1 MADKECCVLTL
12 PLQTEI
18 WQEHIIEKRFA
29 IMEHLKNQ
37 LIAKELRRLK
47 NLERTKEYRNLI
59 DEINNTPK
67 EKRKA
72 LFSKRRKLLK
82 DSGFSEYDFKDD
94 IAGKNSLMQ
103 KHFIEHIATQIA
115 HKLASDVWRS
125 FDKFLFGNGRFIHFS
140 KRGSLRSVAS
150 QKNGNGMTYKNGYF
164 IWNGGQSKNK
174 IILKIKVTPPKNKYE
189 KEMLSKKIKYLRIVK
204 KWVKTRYKYYLQFA
218 LEGKPVKKDRIVNK
232 GNVGIDIG
240 TQTVAISSADSVKIL
255 ELADKI
261 DKNHTKKKILQ
272 RKMDRSRR
280 YTNPQNYNEDGTIKK
295 PPKGQRFSWYKS
307 KKYIQ
312 LAGKVRELER
322 KNADI
327 RKYQHTCLANWIL
340 SLGDTVYVE
349 QMNFSGLQRRA
360 KETKIDENGK
370 YAKKKRY
377 GKSLANKAPSMF
389 LTILESKLNQ
399 YGGQLNKINTY
410 EFKASQYDHTDDTFT
425 KHNRSERWHILSN
438 GDKNQRD
445 LYSAFLIMNSDISLK
460 HCNREK
466 CNETYSNFKVLHDKE
481 IERLYSDIRKGNC
494 KNISSFG
501 FQRNAKAM

>member
-1 MADKECCVLTL
+1 MADKECCVLIL

-360 KETKIDENGK
+360 KETKIDKNGK

-389 LTILESKLNQ
+389 LNILESKLNQ

-460 HCNREK
+460 HCNREE

>member
-67 EKRKA
+67 EKIKA

-150 QKNGNGMTYKNGYF
+150 QQNGNGMTYKNGYF
-164 IWNGGQSKNK
+164 IWSGGQSKNK
-174 IILKIKVTPPKNKYE
+174 IILKIKVTPPKNDYE

-322 KNADI
+322 KNAGI

-360 KETKIDENGK
+360 KETKIDKNGK

-466 CNETYSNFKVLHDKE
+466 CNETYSNFKVLQDKE

>member
-174 IILKIKVTPPKNKYE
+174 IILKIKVTPPKNEYE

-360 KETKIDENGK
+360 KETKIDKNGK

-460 HCNREK
+460 HCNRKK
-466 CNETYSNFKVLHDKE
+466 CNETYSNFKVLQDKE

>member
-82 DSGFSEYDFKDD
+82 NSGFSEYDFKDD

-174 IILKIKVTPPKNKYE
+174 IILKIKVTPPKNEYE
-189 KEMLSKKIKYLRIVK
+189 K
-204 KWVKTRYKYYLQFA
+204 
-218 LEGKPVKKDRIVNK
+218 
-232 GNVGIDIG
+232 
-240 TQTVAISSADSVKIL
+240 
-255 ELADKI
+255 
-261 DKNHTKKKILQ
+261 
-272 RKMDRSRR
+272 
-280 YTNPQNYNEDGTIKK
+280 
-295 PPKGQRFSWYKS
+295 
-307 KKYIQ
+307 
-312 LAGKVRELER
+312 
-322 KNADI
+322 
-327 RKYQHTCLANWIL
+327 
-340 SLGDTVYVE
+340 
-349 QMNFSGLQRRA
+349 
-360 KETKIDENGK
+360 
-370 YAKKKRY
+370 
-377 GKSLANKAPSMF
+377 
-389 LTILESKLNQ
+389 
-399 YGGQLNKINTY
+399 
-410 EFKASQYDHTDDTFT
+410 
-425 KHNRSERWHILSN
+425 
-438 GDKNQRD
+438 
-445 LYSAFLIMNSDISLK
+445 
-460 HCNREK
+460 
-466 CNETYSNFKVLHDKE
+466 
-481 IERLYSDIRKGNC
+481 
-494 KNISSFG
+494 
-501 FQRNAKAM
+501 

>member
-150 QKNGNGMTYKNGYF
+150 QKNGNGMAYKNGYF
-164 IWNGGQSKNK
+164 IWSGGQSKNK
-174 IILKIKVTPPKNKYE
+174 IILKIKVTPPKNEYE

-360 KETKIDENGK
+360 KETKIDKNGK

-466 CNETYSNFKVLHDKE
+466 CNETYSNFKVLQDKE

>member
-164 IWNGGQSKNK
+164 IWSGGQSKNK
-174 IILKIKVTPPKNKYE
+174 IILKIKVTPPKNEYE

-360 KETKIDENGK
+360 KETKIDKNGK

>member
-12 PLQTEI
+12 PLHTEI

-174 IILKIKVTPPKNKYE
+174 IILKIKVTPPKNEYE

-204 KWVKTRYKYYLQFA
+204 KWVKTKYKYYLQFA

-360 KETKIDENGK
+360 KETKIDKNGK

>member
-125 FDKFLFGNGRFIHFS
+125 FDKFLFANGRFIHFS

-174 IILKIKVTPPKNKYE
+174 IILKIKVTPPKNEYE

-360 KETKIDENGK
+360 KETKIDKNGK

-466 CNETYSNFKVLHDKE
+466 CNETYSNFKVLQDKE

>member
-82 DSGFSEYDFKDD
+82 DNGFSEYDFKDD

-150 QKNGNGMTYKNGYF
+150 QENGNGMTYKNGYF

-174 IILKIKVTPPKNKYE
+174 IILKIKVTPPKNEYE

-360 KETKIDENGK
+360 KETKIDKNGK

>member
-1 MADKECCVLTL
+1 MLCIEL

-174 IILKIKVTPPKNKYE
+174 IILKIKVTPPKNEYE

-360 KETKIDENGK
+360 KETKIDKNGK

-460 HCNREK
+460 HCNRKK
-466 CNETYSNFKVLHDKE
+466 CNETYSNFKVLQDKE

>member
-164 IWNGGQSKNK
+164 IWSGGQSKSK
-174 IILKIKVTPPKNKYE
+174 IILKIKVTPPKNEYE

-240 TQTVAISSADSVKIL
+240 TQTVAISSADSVKLL

-295 PPKGQRFSWYKS
+295 PPKEQRFSWYKS

-360 KETKIDENGK
+360 KETKIDKNGK

-445 LYSAFLIMNSDISLK
+445 LYSAFLIMNSDISLE

-466 CNETYSNFKVLHDKE
+466 CNETYSNFKVLQDKE

>member
-150 QKNGNGMTYKNGYF
+150 QENGNGMTYKNGYF
-164 IWNGGQSKNK
+164 IWNGGQSRNK
-174 IILKIKVTPPKNKYE
+174 IILKIKVTPPKNEYE

-280 YTNPQNYNEDGTIKK
+280 FTNPQNYNEDGTIKK

-360 KETKIDENGK
+360 KETKIDKNGK

>member
-164 IWNGGQSKNK
+164 IWSGGQSKNK
-174 IILKIKVTPPKNKYE
+174 IILKIKVTPPKNEYE

-360 KETKIDENGK
+360 KETKIDKNGK

-389 LTILESKLNQ
+389 LNILESKLNQ

>member
-115 HKLASDVWRS
+115 HKLGSDVWRS

-164 IWNGGQSKNK
+164 IWSGGQSKNK
-174 IILKIKVTPPKNKYE
+174 IILKIKVTPPKNEYE

-360 KETKIDENGK
+360 KETKIDKNGK

-466 CNETYSNFKVLHDKE
+466 CNETYSNFKVLQDKE

>member
-164 IWNGGQSKNK
+164 IWSGGQSKNK
-174 IILKIKVTPPKNKYE
+174 IILKIKVTPPKNEYE

-240 TQTVAISSADSVKIL
+240 TQTVAISSADSVKLL

-360 KETKIDENGK
+360 KETKIDKNGK

-445 LYSAFLIMNSDISLK
+445 LYSAFLIMNSDISLE

-466 CNETYSNFKVLHDKE
+466 CNETYSNFKVLQDKE

>member
-174 IILKIKVTPPKNKYE
+174 IILKIKVTPPKNEYE

-240 TQTVAISSADSVKIL
+240 TQTVAISSADSVIIL

-360 KETKIDENGK
+360 KETKIDKNGK

>member
-1 MADKECCVLTL
+1 MADKECCALTL

-174 IILKIKVTPPKNKYE
+174 IILKIKVTPPKNEYE

-360 KETKIDENGK
+360 KETKIDKNGK

-389 LTILESKLNQ
+389 LNILESKLNQ

>member
-47 NLERTKEYRNLI
+47 NLERTKEYHNLI

-164 IWNGGQSKNK
+164 IWSGGQSKNK
-174 IILKIKVTPPKNKYE
+174 IILKIKVTPPKNEYE

-360 KETKIDENGK
+360 KETKIDKNGK

-466 CNETYSNFKVLHDKE
+466 CNETYSNFKVLQDKE

>member
-174 IILKIKVTPPKNKYE
+174 IILKIKVTPPKNEYE

-360 KETKIDENGK
+360 KETKIDKNGK

-389 LTILESKLNQ
+389 LTILGSKLNQ

-466 CNETYSNFKVLHDKE
+466 CNETYSNFKVLQDKE

-501 FQRNAKAM
+501 FQKNAKAM

>member
-360 KETKIDENGK
+360 KETKIDKNGK

>member
-1 MADKECCVLTL
+1 MANKECCVLTL

-174 IILKIKVTPPKNKYE
+174 IILKIKVTPPKNEYE

-240 TQTVAISSADSVKIL
+240 TQTVAISSANSVKIL

-360 KETKIDENGK
+360 KETKIDKNGK

-466 CNETYSNFKVLHDKE
+466 CNETYSNFKVLQDKE

>member
-150 QKNGNGMTYKNGYF
+150 QENGNGMTYKNGYF

-174 IILKIKVTPPKNKYE
+174 IILKIKVTPPKNEYE

-240 TQTVAISSADSVKIL
+240 TQTVAISSADSVIIL

-360 KETKIDENGK
+360 KETKIDKNGK

-460 HCNREK
+460 HCNRKK

>member
-103 KHFIEHIATQIA
+103 KHFIEHIDTQIA

-164 IWNGGQSKNK
+164 IWSGGQSKNK
-174 IILKIKVTPPKNKYE
+174 IILKIKVTPPKNEYE

-340 SLGDTVYVE
+340 SLGDAVYVE

-360 KETKIDENGK
+360 KETKIDKNGK

-466 CNETYSNFKVLHDKE
+466 CNETYSNFKVLQDKE

>member
-164 IWNGGQSKNK
+164 IWSGGQSKNK
-174 IILKIKVTPPKNKYE
+174 IILKIKVTPPKNEYE

-204 KWVKTRYKYYLQFA
+204 KWVKTKYKYYLQFA

-360 KETKIDENGK
+360 KETKIDKNGK

-466 CNETYSNFKVLHDKE
+466 CNETYSNFKVLQDKE

>member
-18 WQEHIIEKRFA
+18 WQEHMIEKRFA

-164 IWNGGQSKNK
+164 IWSGGQSKNK
-174 IILKIKVTPPKNKYE
+174 IILKIKVTPPKNDYE

-360 KETKIDENGK
+360 KETKIDKNGK

-466 CNETYSNFKVLHDKE
+466 CNETYSNFKVLQDKE

>member
-1 MADKECCVLTL
+1 MAYKECCVLTL

-67 EKRKA
+67 E
-72 LFSKRRKLLK
+72 KRRKLLK

-164 IWNGGQSKNK
+164 IWSGGQSKNK
-174 IILKIKVTPPKNKYE
+174 IILKIKVTPPKNEYE

-204 KWVKTRYKYYLQFA
+204 KWVKTKYKYYLQFA

-360 KETKIDENGK
+360 KETKIDKNGK

-466 CNETYSNFKVLHDKE
+466 CNETYSNFKVLQDKE

>member
-67 EKRKA
+67 EKRKT

-164 IWNGGQSKNK
+164 IWSGGQSKNK
-174 IILKIKVTPPKNKYE
+174 IILKIKVTPPKNEYE

-240 TQTVAISSADSVKIL
+240 TQTVAISSADSVKLL

-360 KETKIDENGK
+360 KETKIDKNGK

-377 GKSLANKAPSMF
+377 GKSLANKAPSIF

-445 LYSAFLIMNSDISLK
+445 LYSAFLIMNSDISLG

-466 CNETYSNFKVLHDKE
+466 CNETYSNFKVLQDKE

>member
-37 LIAKELRRLK
+37 LIAKELRR
-47 NLERTKEYRNLI
+47 LI

-174 IILKIKVTPPKNKYE
+174 IILKIKVTPPKNEYE

-240 TQTVAISSADSVKIL
+240 TQTVAISSANSVKIL

-360 KETKIDENGK
+360 KETKIDKNGK

-466 CNETYSNFKVLHDKE
+466 CNETYSNFKVLQDKE

>member
-360 KETKIDENGK
+360 KETKIDKNGK

-466 CNETYSNFKVLHDKE
+466 CNETYSNFKVLQDKE

>member
-67 EKRKA
+67 EKRKT

-164 IWNGGQSKNK
+164 IWSGGQSKNK
-174 IILKIKVTPPKNKYE
+174 IILKIKVTPPKNEYE

-240 TQTVAISSADSVKIL
+240 TQTVAISSADSVKLL

-360 KETKIDENGK
+360 IETKIDKNGK

-445 LYSAFLIMNSDISLK
+445 LYSAFLIMNSDISLE

-466 CNETYSNFKVLHDKE
+466 CNETYSNFKVLQDKE

>member
-164 IWNGGQSKNK
+164 IWSGGQSKNK
-174 IILKIKVTPPKNKYE
+174 IILKIKVTPPKNEYE

-240 TQTVAISSADSVKIL
+240 TQTVAISSADSVKLL

-261 DKNHTKKKILQ
+261 DKNHTKKKMLQ

-360 KETKIDENGK
+360 KETKIDKNGK

-445 LYSAFLIMNSDISLK
+445 LYSAFLIMNSDISLE

-466 CNETYSNFKVLHDKE
+466 CNETYSNFKVLQDKE

>member
-174 IILKIKVTPPKNKYE
+174 IILKIKVTPPKNEYE

-240 TQTVAISSADSVKIL
+240 TQTVAISSANSVKIL

-360 KETKIDENGK
+360 KETKIDKNGK

-466 CNETYSNFKVLHDKE
+466 CNETYSNFKVLQDKE

>member
-164 IWNGGQSKNK
+164 IWSGGQSKNK
-174 IILKIKVTPPKNKYE
+174 IILKIKVTPPKNEYE

-240 TQTVAISSADSVKIL
+240 TQTVAISSADSVKLL

-360 KETKIDENGK
+360 KETKIDKNGK

-445 LYSAFLIMNSDISLK
+445 LYSSFLIMNSDISLE

-466 CNETYSNFKVLHDKE
+466 CNETYSNFKVLQDKE

>member
-174 IILKIKVTPPKNKYE
+174 IILKIKVTPPKNEYE

-360 KETKIDENGK
+360 KETKIDKNGK

-425 KHNRSERWHILSN
+425 KHNRCERWHILSN

-466 CNETYSNFKVLHDKE
+466 CNETYSNFKVLQDKE

>member
-164 IWNGGQSKNK
+164 IWSGGQSKNK
-174 IILKIKVTPPKNKYE
+174 IILKIKVTPPKNDYE

-312 LAGKVRELER
+312 LAGKIRELER

-360 KETKIDENGK
+360 KETKVDKNGK

-466 CNETYSNFKVLHDKE
+466 CNETYSNFKVLQDKE

-501 FQRNAKAM
+501 FQRNAKTM

>member
-18 WQEHIIEKRFA
+18 WQEHMIEKRFA

-164 IWNGGQSKNK
+164 IWSGGQSKNK
-174 IILKIKVTPPKNKYE
+174 IILKIKVTPPKNDYE

-204 KWVKTRYKYYLQFA
+204 KWVKTRYKYYLQFV

-360 KETKIDENGK
+360 KETKIDKNGK

-466 CNETYSNFKVLHDKE
+466 CNETYSNFKVLQDKE

>member
-164 IWNGGQSKNK
+164 IWSGGQSKNK
-174 IILKIKVTPPKNKYE
+174 IILKIKVTPPKNEYE

-240 TQTVAISSADSVKIL
+240 TQTVAISSADSVKLL

-360 KETKIDENGK
+360 KETKIDKNGK

>member
-150 QKNGNGMTYKNGYF
+150 QENGNGMTYKNGYF

-174 IILKIKVTPPKNKYE
+174 IILKIKVTPPKNEYE

-360 KETKIDENGK
+360 KETKIDKNGK